1 MGLKLDVPYVTVWD
15 GGSTVET
22 KAAVN
27 IKTGEITDIEISE
40 AANNFDICER
50 QYVIMNGEEVDVI
63 INEEDDTYWIPLSN
77 ELSIGSIK
85 LNEEDYYCIFVLGYD
100 LLHERLLKSSCTE
113 CDVAFE
119 ICKTAYKSF
128 LESCYNDN
136 LDKSTYENLQQFV
149 SDTIF
154 DFEK

>member
-1 MGLKLDVPYVTVWD
+1 MDL
-15 GGSTVET
+15 
-22 KAAVN
+22 
-27 IKTGEITDIEISE
+27 KTGSISP
-40 AANNFDICER
+40 
-50 QYVIMNGEEVDVI
+50 
-63 INEEDDTYWIPLSN
+63 NEDN
-77 ELSIGSIK
+77 
-85 LNEEDYYCIFVLGYD
+85 YYYIFVLGYD
-100 LLHERLLKSSCTE
+100 LLHERLLKSNCTE

-149 SDTIF
+149 LDTIF